1 MRTCGTHGVH
11 PWRRLAGAVVP
22 AALASWFATGIIA
35 RLDLPFLD
43 DGPKYLLFALPLTW
57 FMVAGACQGAGRHP
71 PAFRPATPGHEPI

>member
-1 MRTCGTHGVH
+1 
-11 PWRRLAGAVVP
+11 VVP